1 MNMKTI
7 TKQFREVPTTITKKY
22 DELFNEDSINQFNEA
37 YYTFSDVVNAM
48 ISRYS
53 TFRADYAK
61 EFDDKSN
68 EESVIGKIYRSYLDN
83 IEENKGVYDA
93 MKEYAYYSQ
102 EDINYLSNREKE
114 LNDEIFY
121 FGDVL
126 HHIFCKYSMNF
137 ALIKSSSQDNL
148 NLIYN
153 TILTFYIILSA
164 SIIILFSLNLWLGVK
179 KLKYAIHVLLN
190 LLFLLLFIGCLTAG
204 FAGMISKI
212 SSNLPPLLDKWT
224 SIEYLGIGES
234 DLGGTA
240 NSAVYLDTCV
250 SGNGALSIPLGV
262 IDDKVARVNQYVNIA
277 ERLAKVQNNTNDIE
291 KVSLMIEEVKNIKE
305 DDVYELSMNKTVK
318 EMKNKINSNSIDCS
332 TTSSSLYQNYCAFI
346 SDVHND
352 IQTLHSN
359 IDEINSQ
366 YRAMKTILSDMIDK
380 ANLINQKIIKEY
392 QSLRGN
398 NDNILHLFD
407 CSFMKPDL
415 LAFSFLL
422 GEKFSGINTSICLC
436 CFIGAFFAYIGIYF
450 LVYTMYHFQQ
460 SANEETLVSIKYVL

>member
-1 MNMKTI
+1 
-7 TKQFREVPTTITKKY
+7 
-22 DELFNEDSINQFNEA
+22 
-37 YYTFSDVVNAM
+37 
-48 ISRYS
+48 
-53 TFRADYAK
+53 
-61 EFDDKSN
+61 
-68 EESVIGKIYRSYLDN
+68 
-83 IEENKGVYDA
+83 
-93 MKEYAYYSQ
+93 
-102 EDINYLSNREKE
+102 
-114 LNDEIFY
+114 
-121 FGDVL
+121 
-126 HHIFCKYSMNF
+126 
-137 ALIKSSSQDNL
+137 
-148 NLIYN
+148 
-153 TILTFYIILSA
+153 
-164 SIIILFSLNLWLGVK
+164 
-179 KLKYAIHVLLN
+179 
-190 LLFLLLFIGCLTAG
+190 
-204 FAGMISKI
+204 
-212 SSNLPPLLDKWT
+212 
-224 SIEYLGIGES
+224 
-234 DLGGTA
+234 
-240 NSAVYLDTCV
+240 
-250 SGNGALSIPLGV
+250 
-262 IDDKVARVNQYVNIA
+262 
-277 ERLAKVQNNTNDIE
+277 
-291 KVSLMIEEVKNIKE
+291 
-305 DDVYELSMNKTVK
+305 MNKTVK